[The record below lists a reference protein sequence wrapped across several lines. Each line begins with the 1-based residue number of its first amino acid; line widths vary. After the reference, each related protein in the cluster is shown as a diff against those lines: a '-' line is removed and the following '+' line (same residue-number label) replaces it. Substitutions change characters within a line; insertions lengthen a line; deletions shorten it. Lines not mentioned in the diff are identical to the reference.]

1 MVQLCKEAGDSGA
14 LHVLVLAPVPWPLK
28 ITPESAITSYQ
39 EIADKSPIPI
49 IIYNFPTLTNGL
61 NPDSDVIEELAKH
74 PNIIGIK
81 LACMK
86 WDRRISFQNS
96 TSSCT
101 ICLKKPGSDSLATQ
115 GVQQKENQSL
125 IDASNDGPEGEKNL
139 HEGNESELEVGL
151 CFDEEELSK
160 WHKDQLDKQEEE
172 SKAQKTT
179 YPKPKML
186 SHDTAVA
193 MRKRKAPDEIPDKQS
208 ALKSSEHKK
217 GTALAAK
224 RSRRKF
230 KHDTDPTL

>member
-86 WDRRISFQNS
+86 W
-96 TSSCT
+96 
-101 ICLKKPGSDSLATQ
+101 
-115 GVQQKENQSL
+115 
-125 IDASNDGPEGEKNL
+125 
-139 HEGNESELEVGL
+139 VGL

-193 MRKRKAPDEIPDKQS
+193 MRKWKAPDKIPDKQS
-208 ALKSSEHKK
+208 ALKSSKHKK

-224 RSRRKF
+224 RSCRKL